1 MFSMQGTLLELNPWL
16 SMAKEEV
23 VVAAVVFLTSNQLI
37 QVLQQLAQCK
47 QMKKICQNMIKSKIL
62 CAMDRKN
69 VLIQFL
75 KEQLI

>member
-1 MFSMQGTLLELNPWL
+1 MQGTLLELNPWL